1 MADGQTDTLIW
12 VWSILTA
19 SAFSP
24 GLASP
29 HPLLTEDKTAEPR
42 MDSQNIFQLNEGSKD
57 GVRQDAFSQVT
68 QGPFLFS
75 AVAVEMTMVGLD
87 FKEKGRRVPPR
98 RFNLKDLKE
107 NGRSLTPPP
116 QIMSIPVNKCLK

>member
-1 MADGQTDTLIW
+1 
-12 VWSILTA
+12 
-19 SAFSP
+19 
-24 GLASP
+24 
-29 HPLLTEDKTAEPR
+29 

-68 QGPFLFS
+68 QGPFLSS

-98 RFNLKDLKE
+98 RFNSKGPKRE
-107 NGRSLTPPP
+107 WKVSYP
-116 QIMSIPVNKCLK
+116 QK